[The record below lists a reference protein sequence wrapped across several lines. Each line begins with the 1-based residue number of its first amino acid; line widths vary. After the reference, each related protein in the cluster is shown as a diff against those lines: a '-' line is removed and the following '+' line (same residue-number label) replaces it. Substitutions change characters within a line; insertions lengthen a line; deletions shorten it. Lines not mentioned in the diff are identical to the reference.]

1 MSEVLE
7 KLQNNDPSEAPISV
21 SLILWVDD
29 DPHLAAGFE
38 RRLRRYGIR
47 LIHAYD
53 GMQGYWMAASQ
64 KPDVVITDLKMPKWP
79 GQDLVEC
86 LSLNRELAGIP
97 TFVVSGHIE
106 ASNRKRLRE
115 LGVTAVL
122 EKPLGIEDL
131 LAELR
136 NLTERQ

>member
-7 KLQNNDPSEAPISV
+7 QPIETQPETPLSV
-21 SLILWVDD
+21 KLILWVDD

-38 RRLRRYGIR
+38 RRLRRHGIR

-86 LSLNRELAGIP
+86 LSLNRQLAGIP
-97 TFVVSGHIE
+97 TIVVSGYLE
-106 ASNRKRLRE
+106 EETLKRLRD

-122 EKPLGIEDL
+122 EKPLSIEDL
-131 LAELR
+131 LGELQKLGPQ
-136 NLTERQ
+136 N